1 MSSSSSLAGARRRR
15 AGGGSG
21 PTSTGTA
28 STQGT
33 PQSGAQQQQGQQPVN
48 PFQLL
53 QQHHFKIT
61 NLEKSVNDILTR
73 GLTGAVNTTNEVN
86 ESGRQV
92 QQGDINI
99 EELSRIIMTNVESQL
114 DLKAFYDNDE
124 RLMNELEEVKQRL
137 QSQQL
142 VINGLNTTLYS
153 IVDKLNITVNEDIIK
168 DGPTFSKSVS
178 VNEENNEVKEFT
190 PIDENSETANFEPLS

>member
-1 MSSSSSLAGARRRR
+1 
-15 AGGGSG
+15 
-21 PTSTGTA
+21 
-28 STQGT
+28 
-33 PQSGAQQQQGQQPVN
+33 
-48 PFQLL
+48 L

-73 GLTGAVNTTNEVN
+73 GLTGLVNTTSEVN
-86 ESGRQV
+86 ESERQV

-99 EELSRIIMTNVESQL
+99 EELSRVIMTNVESQL
-114 DLKAFYDNDE
+114 DLKAFYENDE

-168 DGPTFSKSVS
+168 DGPTFSKSVT

-190 PIDENSETANFEPLS
+190 PIDESGETANFEPLS

>member
-33 PQSGAQQQQGQQPVN
+33 PQSGAQQQQGQQSVN

-73 GLTGAVNTTNEVN
+73 GLTGLVNTTSEVN
-86 ESGRQV
+86 ESERQV

-99 EELSRIIMTNVESQL
+99 EELSRVIMTNVESQL
-114 DLKAFYDNDE
+114 DLKAFYENDE

-168 DGPTFSKSVS
+168 DGPTFSKSVT

-190 PIDENSETANFEPLS
+190 PIDESGETANFEPLS

>member
-73 GLTGAVNTTNEVN
+73 GLTGLVNTTSEVN

-99 EELSRIIMTNVESQL
+99 EELSRVIMTNVESQL
-114 DLKAFYDNDE
+114 DLKAFYENDE

-168 DGPTFSKSVS
+168 DGPTFSKSVT

-190 PIDENSETANFEPLS
+190 PIDESGETANFEPLS

>member
-33 PQSGAQQQQGQQPVN
+33 PQSGTQQQQGQQPVN

-73 GLTGAVNTTNEVN
+73 GLTGLVNTTSEVN
-86 ESGRQV
+86 ESERQV

-99 EELSRIIMTNVESQL
+99 EELSRVIMTNVESQL
-114 DLKAFYDNDE
+114 DLKAFYENDE

-168 DGPTFSKSVS
+168 DGPTFSKSVT

-190 PIDENSETANFEPLS
+190 PIDESGETANFEPLS

>member
-73 GLTGAVNTTNEVN
+73 GLTGLVNTTSEVN

-99 EELSRIIMTNVESQL
+99 EELSRVIMTNVESQL
-114 DLKAFYDNDE
+114 DLKAFYENDE

-153 IVDKLNITVNEDIIK
+153 ILDKLNIWEQIYQIIK
-168 DGPTFSKSVS
+168 DKNTY
-178 VNEENNEVKEFT
+178 
-190 PIDENSETANFEPLS
+190 ETNYKFNI

>member
-73 GLTGAVNTTNEVN
+73 GLTGAVNTTSEVN

-153 IVDKLNITVNEDIIK
+153 IVDKLNITVNEDIIR
-168 DGPTFSKSVS
+168 DGPTFSKSVT